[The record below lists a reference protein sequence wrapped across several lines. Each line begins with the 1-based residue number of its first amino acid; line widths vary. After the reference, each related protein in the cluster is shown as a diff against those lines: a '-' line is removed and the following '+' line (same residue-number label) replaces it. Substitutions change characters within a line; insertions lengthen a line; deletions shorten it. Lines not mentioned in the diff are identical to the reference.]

1 MEADRQR
8 WDERYQGA
16 PVASPRPPDVLDG
29 ADELLALLPV
39 TGTAVDIACGAGAQ
53 STWLAGLG
61 YDVVALDVSP
71 VAIELTRSA
80 AAAQDLARRIDARV
94 VDLDDGLPADL
105 HDVAVVVCQRFRG
118 RGLYGPMIDVLRP
131 GGIAVVSVLSVVGV
145 AGQPGEF
152 HAPAGE
158 LFEAFTRPDAE
169 IVHHTETNGLAS
181 IVVVRRR

>member
-1 MEADRQR
+1 
-8 WDERYQGA
+8 
-16 PVASPRPPDVLDG
+16 VAVK
-29 ADELLALLPV
+29 
-39 TGTAVDIACGAGAQ
+39 
-53 STWLAGLG
+53 
-61 YDVVALDVSP
+61 
-71 VAIELTRSA
+71 LTRSA
-80 AAAQDLARRIDARV
+80 AAAQDLAGRIDARV

-105 HDVAVVVCQRFRG
+105 RDVAVVVCQRFRG

-131 GGIAVVSVLSVVGV
+131 GGVAIVSVLSVVGV

-169 IVHHTETNGLAS
+169 IVHHTEEDGLAS